1 MSATQTT
8 PATPPGTTPHR
19 YRSRY
24 AEPDTAP
31 AAPPAPPT
39 PPGGSAGSAGDPE
52 LSHREILEILAG
64 LLAAL
69 FTAVLSSTIVSNA
82 LPTIIADLEGSQTQY
97 TWVVTASLL
106 AMTVSTPVWGKL
118 SDLISKKLL
127 VQLAIIAF
135 VVGSML
141 AGISPNVPFLIGARV
156 LQGLA
161 MGGLM
166 ALAQAII
173 GAAIPPRNRGRYSG
187 YMGAVMALATVSGP
201 LVGGVIVDTSWLGWR
216 WCFYVCVPL
225 AVISLV
231 VLQRFLHLPVLK
243 RRVRMDYLGAVL
255 IAGAASLPLIWVSF
269 AGEHFPWWSWQTGA
283 YLGGTAVLAIL
294 AVVVETRAAE
304 PLVPMRVVRERTT
317 ALAILASLSV
327 GIAMFGSAVFLGQYF
342 QVARGYSAT
351 EAGLLTIPMMF
362 GSFLG
367 SVGSGQ
373 LITRFGKWK
382 RYLVLGGLFLTA
394 GLGILGT
401 IDHESPYWYVGLG
414 MLGMGI
420 GMGMMMQNL
429 VLAVQNTVD
438 VSEVGAA
445 SATVTFFRS
454 LGGAVGVSVL
464 GAILATRVTHLI
476 TDHLRELGLGAAAQ
490 GGSGSVLDVN
500 SLPGPVQEVVRH
512 AYGDAT
518 GRIFVIAAGAAV
530 VSLLAVLFIREVPLR
545 RTVAMG
551 ASASAPGDAGPDGGG
566 AASYRETVSDDPAER
581 AAVVALDVITS
592 AERTAREREREAA
605 ERVQAAASTI
615 RQMRTDVADLFT
627 RVDQQIAAL
636 ENTLPDADIPQPAAA
651 ILDSQRPAG
660 ELVDELRRYELSVL
674 SASQRTADHLRETA
688 KTDAESVRTSAR
700 AEADRL
706 RSTAEAE
713 VDRLRS
719 TAEAEVDQLRTTAR
733 AEADHLLAEARAEE
747 HEIRT
752 RITELEAV
760 EHRLLGTIR
769 NTLSETPHPPAP
781 PAPTPTP
788 PVPPTAAPTSPVT
801 PAGPLSPSTP
811 GTNPAHHAT
820 PAAGPA
826 YNAPGAGPTSNT
838 APAAGNGYPE
848 EAHHRQPFG

>member
-1 MSATQTT
+1 MSATQTRQPDQ
-8 PATPPGTTPHR
+8 PAVPAGHPT

-24 AEPDTAP
+24 AEPERAP
-31 AAPPAPPT
+31 AAAPP
-39 PPGGSAGSAGDPE
+39 PPSSGDTE
-52 LSHREILEILAG
+52 LTHREILEILAG

-82 LPTIIADLEGSQTQY
+82 LPTIIADLEGTQTQY

-127 VQLAIIAF
+127 VQLAIVAF
-135 VVGSML
+135 VIGSML
-141 AGISPNVPFLIGARV
+141 AGASQNVPFLIGARV

-225 AVISLV
+225 AVVSLI
-231 VLQRFLHLPVLK
+231 VLQKFLHLPLVK
-243 RRVRMDYLGAVL
+243 RKVKMDYLGAL
-255 IAGAASLPLIWVSF
+255 MIAGAASLPLIWVSF

-294 AVVVETRAAE
+294 AVVVETHATE
-304 PLVPMRVVRERTT
+304 PLVPVRVVRERTT

-382 RYLVLGGLFLTA
+382 RYLVIGGFCLTA
-394 GLGILGT
+394 GLGVLGT
-401 IDHESPYWYVGLG
+401 IDHKSPYWYVGIG
-414 MLGMGI
+414 MLAMGI
-420 GMGMMMQNL
+420 GMGMTMQNL

-464 GAILATRVTHLI
+464 GAVLATRVTNLI
-476 TDHLRELGLGAAAQ
+476 TEHLRELGPGAAAAAQ

-500 SLPGPVQEVVRH
+500 SLPGPVQEIVRH

-551 ASASAPGDAGPDGGG
+551 AAASEGSASSEEPQ
-566 AASYRETVSDDPAER
+566 RETVPDDPAER

-592 AERTAREREREAA
+592 AERTAREREREAS
-605 ERVQAAASTI
+605 ERVQAAANTI

-636 ENTLPDADIPQPAAA
+636 ENTLPDTDIPQPAAA
-651 ILDSQRPAG
+651 ILDAQRPAG

-688 KTDAESVRTSAR
+688 RTDAESFRTTAQADAENLRTKAR
-700 AEADRL
+700 AEADN
-706 RSTAEAE
+706 
-713 VDRLRS
+713 
-719 TAEAEVDQLRTTAR
+719 
-733 AEADHLLAEARAEE
+733 LLAEARAEE
-747 HEIRT
+747 QEIRG
-752 RITELEAV
+752 RVAELEAV
-760 EHRLLGTIR
+760 ERRLLGTIR
-769 NTLSETPHPPAP
+769 DNLSDTPAP
-781 PAPTPTP
+781 PA
-788 PVPPTAAPTSPVT
+788 AP
-801 PAGPLSPSTP
+801 
-811 GTNPAHHAT
+811 
-820 PAAGPA
+820 
-826 YNAPGAGPTSNT
+826 APQTHPDEHP
-838 APAAGNGYPE
+838 APAAPGTHQTHAPSHTTGNGYPE
-848 EAHHRQPFG
+848 DATHRQPFG

>member
-1 MSATQTT
+1 MSATRTLAT
-8 PATPPGTTPHR
+8 ATPPATN
-19 YRSRY
+19 
-24 AEPDTAP
+24 
-31 AAPPAPPT
+31 
-39 PPGGSAGSAGDPE
+39 PG

-97 TWVVTASLL
+97 TWVIAASLL

-127 VQLAIIAF
+127 VQLAILMF
-135 VVGSML
+135 VAGSAL
-141 AGISPNVPFLIGARV
+141 AGAAHNVPFLIGARV

-173 GAAIPPRNRGRYSG
+173 GAAIPPRDRGRYSG
-187 YMGAVMALATVSGP
+187 YMGAVMAVATVSGP

-225 AVISLV
+225 AVLSLI
-231 VLQRFLHLPVLK
+231 VLQKYLHLPVIK
-243 RRVRMDYLGAVL
+243 REVKMDYLGAIL

-269 AGEHFPWWSWQTGA
+269 AGTHFPWWSWQTGA
-283 YLGGTAVLAIL
+283 YLGGTALLGIL
-294 AVVVETRAAE
+294 AVVVETHARE
-304 PLVPMRVVRERTT
+304 PLVPVKVVRERTT

-327 GIAMFGSAVFLGQYF
+327 GVAMFGSAVFLGQYF

-382 RYLVLGGLFLTA
+382 RYLVVGALFLTA
-394 GLGILGT
+394 GLGLLGT
-401 IDHESPYWYVGLG
+401 IDHTSPYWYVGLG
-414 MLGMGI
+414 MLAMGI
-420 GMGMMMQNL
+420 GMGMTMQNL

-464 GAILATRVTHLI
+464 GAILATRVTDLI
-476 TDHLRELGLGAAAQ
+476 TEHLRDLGPAAAS
-490 GGSGSVLDVN
+490 GGSGSLLDVS
-500 SLPGPVQEVVRH
+500 SLPGPIQEIVRH

-545 RTVAMG
+545 QTVAMRNDDQGVEAG
-551 ASASAPGDAGPDGGG
+551 AP
-566 AASYRETVSDDPAER
+566 SYQEISDDPAER

-592 AERTAREREREAA
+592 AERTAREREREAG
-605 ERVQAAASTI
+605 ERVQAAAHTI

-636 ENTLPDADIPQPAAA
+636 ENTLPDADIPHPAAA

-688 KTDAESVRTSAR
+688 RT
-700 AEADRL
+700 EA
-706 RSTAEAE
+706 
-713 VDRLRS
+713 
-719 TAEAEVDQLRTTAR
+719 DQLRTTAR
-733 AEADHLLAEARAEE
+733 TQADQLRTTARSEADQLLAEARSEE
-747 HEIRT
+747 TEIRA
-752 RITELEAV
+752 RIAELEAV
-760 EHRLLGTIR
+760 EQRLLGTIR
-769 NTLSETPHPPAP
+769 DNLSSTPHPPAAP
-781 PAPTPTP
+781 PGREAAHQTF
-788 PVPPTAAPTSPVT
+788 PPTHAP
-801 PAGPLSPSTP
+801 
-811 GTNPAHHAT
+811 
-820 PAAGPA
+820 
-826 YNAPGAGPTSNT
+826 
-838 APAAGNGYPE
+838 GNGYPE
-848 EAHHRQPFG
+848 DAQHRQPFG

>member
-1 MSATQTT
+1 MSATRTLDT
-8 PATPPGTTPHR
+8 ATPTATNPG
-19 YRSRY
+19 
-24 AEPDTAP
+24 
-31 AAPPAPPT
+31 
-39 PPGGSAGSAGDPE
+39 

-97 TWVVTASLL
+97 TWVITASLL

-127 VQLAIIAF
+127 VQLAILMF
-135 VVGSML
+135 VAGSAL
-141 AGISPNVPFLIGARV
+141 AGAAHNVPFLIGARV

-173 GAAIPPRNRGRYSG
+173 GAAIPPRDRGRYSG
-187 YMGAVMALATVSGP
+187 YMGAVMAVATVSGP

-225 AVISLV
+225 AVLSLI
-231 VLQRFLHLPVLK
+231 VLQKYLHLPVIK
-243 RRVRMDYLGAVL
+243 REVKMDYLGAIL

-269 AGEHFPWWSWQTGA
+269 AGTHFPWWSWQTGA
-283 YLGGTAVLAIL
+283 YLGGTALLGIL
-294 AVVVETRAAE
+294 AVVVETHARE
-304 PLVPMRVVRERTT
+304 PLVPVKVVRERTT

-327 GIAMFGSAVFLGQYF
+327 GVAMFGSAVFLGQYF

-367 SVGSGQ
+367 SVGAGQ

-394 GLGILGT
+394 GLGLLGT
-401 IDHESPYWYVGLG
+401 IDHTSPYWYVGCG
-414 MLGMGI
+414 MLAMGI

-438 VSEVGAA
+438 VTQVGAA
-445 SATVTFFRS
+445 SASVTFFRS

-464 GAILATRVTHLI
+464 GAILATRVTDLI
-476 TDHLRELGLGAAAQ
+476 TQNLRALGPEAAAAAQ
-490 GGSGSVLDVN
+490 SGSSGSVLDVN
-500 SLPGPVQEVVRH
+500 ALPAPVAEIVRH

-518 GRIFVIAAGAAV
+518 GKIFVIAAGAAL

-545 RTVAMG
+545 RTVAMTDEG
-551 ASASAPGDAGPDGGG
+551 VADAAGSFP
-566 AASYRETVSDDPAER
+566 DDPAER

-592 AERTAREREREAA
+592 AERTAREREREAT
-605 ERVQAAASTI
+605 ERVQAAANVV

-636 ENTLPDADIPQPAAA
+636 EETLPDAVPQPAAA
-651 ILDSQRPAG
+651 ILDAQRPAG

-674 SASQRTADHLRETA
+674 SASQRTADHLRETG
-688 KTDAESVRTSAR
+688 KT
-700 AEADRL
+700 EAD
-706 RSTAEAE
+706 E
-713 VDRLRS
+713 
-719 TAEAEVDQLRTTAR
+719 
-733 AEADHLLAEARAEE
+733 LLAAARAEE
-747 HEIRT
+747 LEIRD
-752 RITELEAV
+752 RISELQAV
-760 EHRLLGTIR
+760 EQRLLGAIR
-769 NTLSETPHPPAP
+769 DGLSDTPLPPAP
-781 PAPTPTP
+781 PMPQPTPS
-788 PVPPTAAPTSPVT
+788 VPPASISRPAP
-801 PAGPLSPSTP
+801 
-811 GTNPAHHAT
+811 
-820 PAAGPA
+820 
-826 YNAPGAGPTSNT
+826 
-838 APAAGNGYPE
+838 NGYPE
-848 EAHHRQPFG
+848 EAHHRQAFG

>member
-1 MSATQTT
+1 MSATQATQPSPTAPAAGST
-8 PATPPGTTPHR
+8 PAGSPPPR

-24 AEPDTAP
+24 AAGDPE
-31 AAPPAPPT
+31 PAPS
-39 PPGGSAGSAGDPE
+39 PPPPSVGDPE

-118 SDLISKKLL
+118 SDLMSKKLL
-127 VQLAIIAF
+127 VQLAIILF
-135 VVGSML
+135 VAGSVL
-141 AGISPNVPFLIGARV
+141 AGAAQNVPFLIGSRV
-156 LQGLA
+156 LQGVA

-173 GAAIPPRNRGRYSG
+173 GAAIPPRSRGRYSG

-225 AVISLV
+225 AVLSLI
-231 VLQRFLHLPVLK
+231 VLQRYLHLPVVK
-243 RRVRMDYLGAVL
+243 RRVRMDYAGALL

-283 YLGGTAVLAIL
+283 YLGGTAVLALL
-294 AVVVETRAAE
+294 AVIVETHATE

-317 ALAILASLSV
+317 ALAILASVAV
-327 GIAMFGSAVFLGQYF
+327 GMGMFGSAVFLGQYF

-373 LITRFGKWK
+373 LITRFGRWK
-382 RYLVLGGLFLTA
+382 RYLVIGALFLTA
-394 GLGILGT
+394 GLGLLGT
-401 IDHESPYWYVGLG
+401 IDHTSPYWYVGLG
-414 MLGMGI
+414 MFAMGI
-420 GMGMMMQNL
+420 GMGMTMQNL

-445 SATVTFFRS
+445 SASVTFFRS

-464 GAILATRVTHLI
+464 GAILATRVTDLI
-476 TDHLRELGLGAAAQ
+476 TEHLRELGAGAAV
-490 GGSGSVLDVN
+490 GGSGSLLDVN
-500 SLPGPVQEVVRH
+500 SLPAPVQEIVRH

-530 VSLLAVLFIREVPLR
+530 VSFLAVLFIREVPLR
-545 RTVAMG
+545 QTVAMSTAEG
-551 ASASAPGDAGPDGGG
+551 EPAVG
-566 AASYRETVSDDPAER
+566 VSDDPAEQ

-592 AERTAREREREAA
+592 AERTAREREREAG
-605 ERVQAAASTI
+605 ERVQAAANTI

-627 RVDQQIAAL
+627 RVDQQIADL
-636 ENTLPDADIPQPAAA
+636 ENTLPDTEIPEPAAA
-651 ILDSQRPAG
+651 ILDAQRPAG

-688 KTDAESVRTSAR
+688 RT
-700 AEADRL
+700 EADHL
-706 RSTAEAE
+706 RK
-713 VDRLRS
+713 
-719 TAEAEVDQLRTTAR
+719 TAR
-733 AEADHLLAEARAEE
+733 AEADHLLAEAHAEE
-747 HEIRT
+747 QEIRT
-752 RITELEAV
+752 RIQELQAIET
-760 EHRLLGTIR
+760 RLLTTIR
-769 NTLSETPHPPAP
+769 NTLTQTPPTHTSPPPTTPPTHTPPPPTHTSPSAP
-781 PAPTPTP
+781 PTHETAPSTAPSVVPSAPTPL
-788 PVPPTAAPTSPVT
+788 PPTAPLTHEPAPSSAPSS
-801 PAGPLSPSTP
+801 APST
-811 GTNPAHHAT
+811 
-820 PAAGPA
+820 
-826 YNAPGAGPTSNT
+826 APST
-838 APAAGNGYPE
+838 APLTHEPAPSTHASEHQIHPPTHTRPTHQPTPPTTSGNGYPE
-848 EAHHRQPFG
+848 DLHTRQPFG

>member
-1 MSATQTT
+1 MSVTRSEAGESG
-8 PATPPGTTPHR
+8 PAHHAAGHARPTR
-19 YRSRY
+19 YRSIY
-24 AEPDTAP
+24 AEGGEQSAQQ
-31 AAPPAPPT
+31 PAPPQQSQ
-39 PPGGSAGSAGDPE
+39 PASAVPAVDPQ
-52 LSHREILEILAG
+52 LTHRQILEILAG

-69 FTAVLSSTIVSNA
+69 FTAILSSTIVSNA

-97 TWVVTASLL
+97 TWVITASLL

-127 VQLAIIAF
+127 VQLAIVMF
-135 VVGSML
+135 VIGSAL
-141 AGISPNVPFLIGARV
+141 AGAAHNVPFLIGARV

-173 GAAIPPRNRGRYSG
+173 GAAIPPRDRGRYSG
-187 YMGAVMALATVSGP
+187 YMGAVMAVATVSGP

-225 AVISLV
+225 AVISLII
-231 VLQRFLHLPVLK
+231 LQRYLHLPLVK
-243 RRVRMDYLGAVL
+243 RKVKMDYIGALL

-294 AVVVETRAAE
+294 AVIVETHARE
-304 PLVPMRVVRERTT
+304 PLVPVKVIRERTT
-317 ALAILASLSV
+317 ALAIVASLSV

-367 SVGSGQ
+367 SVGAGQ

-394 GLGILGT
+394 GLGVLGT
-401 IDHESPYWYVGLG
+401 IDHTSPYWYVGLG
-414 MLGMGI
+414 MLGMGL

-438 VSEVGAA
+438 VSQVGAS

-464 GAILATRVTHLI
+464 GAVLATRVTDLI
-476 TDHLRELGLGAAAQ
+476 ATNIRALGPEAAAAAQ
-490 GGSGSVLDVN
+490 GGSAGSLLDVN
-500 SLPGPVQEVVRH
+500 ALPAPVAEIVRH

-518 GRIFVIAAGAAV
+518 GRIFAIAAGAAL

-545 RTVAMG
+545 RTVAMTPQ
-551 ASASAPGDAGPDGGG
+551 ASASAEPVEVPV
-566 AASYRETVSDDPAER
+566 RETVPDDPAER
-581 AAVVALDVITS
+581 AAVIALDVITS
-592 AERTAREREREAA
+592 AERTARDRERQAN
-605 ERVQAAASTI
+605 ERVQAAATVI
-615 RQMRTDVADLFT
+615 RQMRTNVADLFT

-636 ENTLPDADIPQPAAA
+636 ENTLPDAIPQPAAA

-660 ELVDELRRYELSVL
+660 DLVDELRRYELSVL

-688 KTDAESVRTSAR
+688 KSEAEQVRASTHTEAEQLRAAAR
-700 AEADRL
+700 AEADQL
-706 RSTAEAE
+706 VAEAK
-713 VDRLRS
+713 
-719 TAEAEVDQLRTTAR
+719 
-733 AEADHLLAEARAEE
+733 AEE
-747 HEIRT
+747 EEIRH
-752 RITELEAV
+752 RIAELEAV

-769 NTLSETPHPPAP
+769 DGLSDTPPPPAAP
-781 PAPTPTP
+781 PES
-788 PVPPTAAPTSPVT
+788 VPHT
-801 PAGPLSPSTP
+801 
-811 GTNPAHHAT
+811 
-820 PAAGPA
+820 
-826 YNAPGAGPTSNT
+826 TSN
-838 APAAGNGYPE
+838 GNGYPE
-848 EAHHRQPFG
+848 DLHNRQAFG